1 MKYVDLHV
9 HTTASDGSFA
19 PEAVVELAHRAG
31 YAAIAVTDHDNTG
44 GVSAAVAAGTRLGVE
59 VVPGIEL
66 STDYAGGEV
75 HILGYFIDP
84 GADSLSDLLETAL
97 LHREERNTRI
107 CEVLRFAGVDVTMEE
122 LRAKF
127 PGAVLG
133 RPHIGQVMVE
143 KGYVADVK
151 QAFREY
157 MGRGAKCYVPKVNM
171 PMERAIHRILRA
183 GGLPVLAH
191 PYQYELGDD
200 GLRTLIETAMGYGIV
215 GMECV
220 YSKYDDAQTG
230 ALLALAAEYGL
241 LPTGGSDFHGASK
254 PNIQI
259 GTTKAPYA
267 YLEALKEKAGK
278 A

>member
-1 MKYVDLHV
+1 MKYVDLHI
-9 HTTASDGSFA
+9 HTTASDGSFSPA
-19 PEAVVELAHRAG
+19 EVVELAARAG
-31 YAAIAVTDHDNTG
+31 YAAVAVTDHDNTG
-44 GVSAAVAAGTRLGVE
+44 GLPEAAAAGARLGVE
-59 VVPGIEL
+59 IVPGLEL
-66 STDYAGGEV
+66 STEYAGGEV

-84 GADSLSDLLETAL
+84 EADSLSDLLETAL

-107 CEVLRFAGVDVTMEE
+107 CAVLRAAGVDVTMEE

-133 RPHIGQVMVE
+133 RPHIGQVMAE
-143 KGYVADVK
+143 KGYVTDVK
-151 QAFREY
+151 QAFRDY
-157 MGRGAKCYVPKVNM
+157 LGRGARCYVPKVNM
-171 PMERAIHRILRA
+171 PMQRAIDRILRA

-191 PYQYELGDD
+191 PYQYELGDA
-200 GLRTLIETAMGYGIV
+200 GLRTLIETAMDYGII
-215 GMECV
+215 GLECV
-220 YSKYDDAQTG
+220 YSKYDAAQTG

-254 PNIQI
+254 PNISI
-259 GTTKAPYA
+259 GTTKAPYV

>member
-1 MKYVDLHV
+1 MKYVDLHI
-9 HTTASDGSFA
+9 HTTASDGSFSSA
-19 PEAVVELAHRAG
+19 AVVTMAKEAG

-44 GVSAAVAAGTRLGVE
+44 GLPEAIAAGARLGVE

-66 STDYAGGEV
+66 STAYAGGEV

-84 GADSLSDLLETAL
+84 TADSLSDLLETAL

-107 CEVLRFAGVDVTMEE
+107 CAVLRAAGIDVTMEE

-133 RPHIGQVMVE
+133 RPHIGQVMAQ
-143 KGYVADVK
+143 KGYVSDVK

-157 MGRGAKCYVPKVNM
+157 LGKGARCYVPKVNM
-171 PMERAIHRILRA
+171 PMEQAVSRILRA

-191 PYQYELGDD
+191 PYQYELGDA
-200 GLRTLIETAMGYGIV
+200 GLRTLIEAAIGYGIV

-220 YSKYDDAQTG
+220 YSKYDAAQS
-230 ALLALAAEYGL
+230 AVLLALAAEYGL
-241 LPTGGSDFHGASK
+241 CPTGGSDFHGASK
-254 PNIQI
+254 PDITI
-259 GTTKAPYA
+259 GTTKAPYG
-267 YLEALKEKAGK
+267 YLEGLKEKAGK
-278 A
+278 V

>member
-1 MKYVDLHV
+1 MKYVDLHI
-9 HTTASDGSFA
+9 HTTASDGSFTPA
-19 PEAVVELAHRAG
+19 EVVELAARAG

-44 GVSAAVAAGTRLGVE
+44 GLPEAAAAGARLGVE
-59 VVPGIEL
+59 IVPGIEL
-66 STDYAGGEV
+66 STEYAGGEV

-84 GADSLSDLLETAL
+84 EADSLSDLLETAL

-107 CEVLRFAGVDVTMEE
+107 CAVLRAAGVDVTMEE

-133 RPHIGQVMVE
+133 RPHIGQVMAE
-143 KGYVADVK
+143 KGYVTDVK

-157 MGRGAKCYVPKVNM
+157 LGRGARCYVPKVNM
-171 PMERAIHRILRA
+171 PMERAIDRILRA

-191 PYQYELGDD
+191 PYQYELGDA
-200 GLRTLIETAMGYGIV
+200 GLRTLIETAMDYGII
-215 GMECV
+215 GLECV
-220 YSKYDDAQTG
+220 YSKYDAAQTG

-254 PNIQI
+254 PNISI
-259 GTTKAPYA
+259 GTTKAPYV

>member
-1 MKYVDLHV
+1 MKYVDLHI
-9 HTTASDGSFA
+9 HTTASDGSFTPA
-19 PEAVVELAHRAG
+19 EVVELAARAG
-31 YAAIAVTDHDNTG
+31 YAAVAVTDHDNTG
-44 GVSAAVAAGTRLGVE
+44 GLPEAAAAGARLGVE
-59 VVPGIEL
+59 IVPGIEL
-66 STDYAGGEV
+66 STEYAGGEV

-84 GADSLSDLLETAL
+84 EADSLSDLLETAL

-107 CEVLRFAGVDVTMEE
+107 CAVLRAAGVDVTMEE

-133 RPHIGQVMVE
+133 RPHIGQVMAE
-143 KGYVADVK
+143 KGYVTDVK

-157 MGRGAKCYVPKVNM
+157 LGRGARCYVPKVNM
-171 PMERAIHRILRA
+171 PMQRAIDRILRA

-191 PYQYELGDD
+191 PYQYELGDA
-200 GLRTLIETAMGYGIV
+200 GLRTLIETAMDYGII
-215 GMECV
+215 GLECV
-220 YSKYDDAQTG
+220 YSKYDAAQSA
-230 ALLALAAEYGL
+230 ALLALAAEYAL

-254 PNIQI
+254 PNISI
-259 GTTKAPYA
+259 GTTKAPYV

>member
-9 HTTASDGSFA
+9 HTTASDGSFPPA
-19 PEAVVELAHRAG
+19 AVVELAKTAG

-44 GVSAAVAAGTRLGVE
+44 GLPEAAAAGAKLGVE
-59 VVPGIEL
+59 IVPGIEL
-66 STDYAGGEV
+66 STEYAGGEV

-84 GADSLSDLLETAL
+84 AADSLSDLLETAL

-107 CEVLRFAGVDVTMEE
+107 CAVLRAAGVDVTMEE
-122 LRAKF
+122 LREKF

-133 RPHIGQVMVE
+133 RPHIGQVMAE
-143 KGYVADVK
+143 KGYVTDVK
-151 QAFREY
+151 QAFRDY
-157 MGRGAKCYVPKVNM
+157 LGRGARCYVPKVNM
-171 PMERAIHRILRA
+171 PMERAIDRILRA

-191 PYQYELGDD
+191 PYQYELGDA
-200 GLRTLIETAMGYGIV
+200 GLRTLIEMAMGCGVV

-220 YSKYDDAQTG
+220 YSKYDEAQTA

-254 PNIQI
+254 PNISI

-267 YLEALKEKAGK
+267 YLEGLKERRKHK
-278 A
+278 